1 MQAGLSPGAVLLP
14 FSSNCLLAPLSMR
27 EKGEGEDAGGQVCW
41 VPEPGEGGAGH
52 AQPSHWH
59 LELGEGRGGLPVLI
73 ITDSGA
79 ARESDGD
86 PISGVSLRFRE
97 FSPCDLPHG
106 SFLSG
111 EVRSFTG

>member
-1 MQAGLSPGAVLLP
+1 
-14 FSSNCLLAPLSMR
+14 MR
-27 EKGEGEDAGGQVCW
+27 W

-52 AQPSHWH
+52 AQPSRRH

-86 PISGVSLRFRE
+86 PISCVSLRFRE

-106 SFLSG
+106 YLNWPKFHSWVPSILG
-111 EVRSFTG
+111 